1 MPDST
6 PAYVPPA
13 QGSVLYDEIGKLVAQ
28 SGGVGGLVTQ
38 FEQKGLGGL
47 ISSWVS
53 NGPNPP
59 IGGEQVLD
67 VLGRDK
73 ILAIAAKAG
82 LSEQQVTSGISALL
96 PKVVDSLTPNGSV
109 PNHAPGELDSAIGLL
124 KSRLFGA

>member
-1 MPDST
+1 MPDPSAA
-6 PAYVPPA
+6 PLA
-13 QGSVLYDEIGKLVAQ
+13 QNSVIYDEIGKLVAQ
-28 SGGVGGLVTQ
+28 SGGVGGLVQQ

-47 ISSWVS
+47 ISGWIS

-67 VLGRDK
+67 VLGRDR

-82 LSEQQVTSGISALL
+82 LSEQQVTAGISQIL
-96 PKVVDSLTPNGSV
+96 PQVVDHLTPNGTV
-109 PNHAPGELDSAIGLL
+109 QPHAPDALDGALGML

>member
-1 MPDST
+1 MPDAA
-6 PAYVPPA
+6 PIPPA
-13 QGSVLYDEIGKLVAQ
+13 QNAVLFDEIGKLVAQ
-28 SGGVGGLVTQ
+28 SGGVGGMVQQ

-82 LSEQQVTSGISALL
+82 LSEQQVTAGISQLL
-96 PKVVDSLTPNGSV
+96 PKVVDSLTPQGNI
-109 PNHAPGELDSAIGLL
+109 PAHAPGELDGVLGML
-124 KSRLFGA
+124 KSRFFGA